1 MSDFFMNI
9 FFLSQVKD
17 TDWLSLRFSTNFTV
31 KDLVGVEDVGDSWSF
46 DTVVI
51 RSDGASVDLETK
63 GRSYHLLEGRRDE
76 NGKLTAVFRRAWDNG
91 DKVKIAFIRII
102 YLLTYMRVFYLV
114 HSTPA
119 SSKGFSNHCNFGVS
133 YE

>member
-1 MSDFFMNI
+1 M
-9 FFLSQVKD
+9 KD

-31 KDLVGVEDVGDSWSF
+31 KDLNGIEDLGDSWSF

-51 RSDGASVDLETK
+51 RSVSVGISFSASFDETK

-91 DKVKIAFIRII
+91 DKVKIAFTILII
-102 YLLTYMRVFYLV
+102 NDVNV
-114 HSTPA
+114 
-119 SSKGFSNHCNFGVS
+119 
-133 YE
+133 

>member
-31 KDLVGVEDVGDSWSF
+31 KDLVGIEDVGDSWSF

-91 DKVKIAFIRII
+91 DKVKIAFILII
-102 YLLTYMRVFYLV
+102 NDVTVCWRA
-114 HSTPA
+114 P
-119 SSKGFSNHCNFGVS
+119 N
-133 YE
+133 

>member
-31 KDLVGVEDVGDSWSF
+31 KDLVGIEDVGDSWSF
-46 DTVVI
+46 DTVGI
-51 RSDGASVDLETK
+51 RSDGASVELETK

-76 NGKLTAVFRRAWDNG
+76 NGKITAVFRRAWDNG
-91 DKVKIAFIRII
+91 DKVKIAFIIGDRLI
-102 YLLTYMRVFYLV
+102 V
-114 HSTPA
+114 P
-119 SSKGFSNHCNFGVS
+119 
-133 YE
+133 E